1 PCTSYLLLTASLL
14 LILLNC
20 SSSPS
25 PPPPS
30 STLFPYTTLFR
41 SPEYVTERVLGGAI
55 DHQPHGPIAVMLAD
69 QYQRTGEV
77 RISQRRQGDQQLA
90 GKRGGFGGHGPI
102 LAASSPGHCIMP
114 LPRHGDGPPCTA
126 IPNCRT
132 VPACSSSW
140 SPCCRAG

>member
-55 DHQPHGPIAVMLAD
+55 DHQPHGPIAVVLAD

-77 RISQRRQGDQQLA
+77 RISQRRQGDRKSTRLNSSHVSISYA
-90 GKRGGFGGHGPI
+90 VFCLKKKNAVIGLTSAP
-102 LAASSPGHCIMP
+102 AAH
-114 LPRHGDGPPCTA
+114 DTD
-126 IPNCRT
+126 
-132 VPACSSSW
+132 
-140 SPCCRAG
+140 